1 MQNIV
6 SYFSEGEFKDSA
18 KLFFANKAITYSGA
32 GTSSSKA
39 LVLANI
45 LREGVRVG
53 GVGGAVS
60 VKNVL
65 WIVNNFDEM
74 EDIKRAMSVWG
85 DRPVYS
91 YVALADDERGNF
103 SSSRDFEREKQMR
116 MVEFVVRALGSGAHS
131 TAPAVLVV
139 PFASVFQKFPKG
151 EELLKNSFKVKI
163 GEESDVVSF
172 MEKLLEAG
180 YDSSDDEYVK
190 KGQYFKIGDS
200 VILWPVN
207 FDTAYRI
214 EFAFD
219 KIEKINGYDIDD
231 KKETGSRKSLLI
243 FPIEYSESSDGVLDE
258 IGENGV
264 VIDDEID
271 IGDDF
276 YDAWD
281 AFMERAATVARTIAF
296 TSFNEDESSHKHLH
310 FFSVLKYR
318 TAYDFANDLRDKIAG
333 GYRTLIF
340 TKVFDEMCSLL
351 ADQNVPFH
359 KELPKDGFDSVAS
372 TRTLKASADEPVG
385 DKVGRNEKLGAVFLI
400 KVDKEDVFPQA
411 FQSPD
416 HRVLLLT
423 DIEVSLLKEKDTS
436 RVLGQ
441 KVFED
446 FLGGLKVGDFVVHS
460 DHGIARF
467 QGLDRKTVDSIT
479 REYLKLGY
487 AENDKLFVPIDQA
500 DKVSKYIGSE
510 ESMPKLTR
518 LGSAEWA
525 TITSK
530 VQKETEQIAKE
541 LLELYAKRRISAG
554 FAFARDEV
562 VQEEFEKTFP
572 YVETPGQIKA
582 INDVKSDMETAKP
595 MDRLVC
601 GDVGFG
607 KTEVAMRAAFKAV
620 QSGKQVALISP
631 ITILADQHYQSFRK
645 RMDQFNVRVE
655 MMSRF
660 RTKSEQ
666 KEILKKMERGEIDIV
681 IGTHRLLQP
690 DVKFKDLGLIVVD
703 EEQRFGVTQKE
714 KLKQFRAEVDVLT
727 LTATPIPRTLNIC
740 LNKLRDITTITTPPP
755 GRLPVITEVRKYSP
769 GLVRDAILRE
779 VGRHGQV
786 YFLHNKVQTIDSIA
800 EGLRGLVPE
809 ATFGVAHGQLGSG
822 DLEERVMSFKEHKFD
837 VLVSSTIIEN
847 GIDLAN
853 VNTLIVNDAEKFG
866 LAQLYQL
873 RGRVGRSKAQ
883 AYAYF
888 LYHGQRLHLDAK
900 KRLRAIV
907 EASDLGSGFQIAMK
921 DLEIRGAGDIL
932 GANQHGVIN
941 IVGVTHFMRML
952 NKAVEDLKAGRASIG
967 GVGGLGEEASVSIEL
982 PIPAYIPDTYIV
994 NSKDKIGA
1002 YQRLA
1007 GVDNFDYLEEV
1018 REDMLGEF
1026 GKMPREVSN
1035 LFRIIELKILCKK
1048 AGVTNVRAETVHGM
1062 MRGVEGVKRA
1072 AGGVV
1077 HESAYAGAGKEI
1089 VLTMGPKVRPANI
1102 ISLLEYS
1109 PAWLISGSKLRVGIS
1124 ALGLQWFEELK
1135 NCVGKLGEEAKHG
1148 KR

>member
-1 MQNIV
+1 M
-6 SYFSEGEFKDSA
+6 ESA
-18 KLFFANKAITYSGA
+18 QELSQEEVQALALSLARGKLE
-32 GTSSSKA
+32 
-39 LVLANI
+39 
-45 LREGVRVG
+45 REGVMQ
-53 GVGGAVS
+53 
-60 VKNVL
+60 L
-65 WIVNNFDEM
+65 
-74 EDIKRAMSVWG
+74 
-85 DRPVYS
+85 
-91 YVALADDERGNF
+91 
-103 SSSRDFEREKQMR
+103 
-116 MVEFVVRALGSGAHS
+116 
-131 TAPAVLVV
+131 
-139 PFASVFQKFPKG
+139 
-151 EELLKNSFKVKI
+151 
-163 GEESDVVSF
+163 
-172 MEKLLEAG
+172 EKLQAL
-180 YDSSDDEYVK
+180 
-190 KGQYFKIGDS
+190 I
-200 VILWPVN
+200 
-207 FDTAYRI
+207 DTL
-214 EFAFD
+214 
-219 KIEKINGYDIDD
+219 N
-231 KKETGSRKSLLI
+231 T
-243 FPIEYSESSDGVLDE
+243 
-258 IGENGV
+258 
-264 VIDDEID
+264 
-271 IGDDF
+271 
-276 YDAWD
+276 
-281 AFMERAATVARTIAF
+281 
-296 TSFNEDESSHKHLH
+296 
-310 FFSVLKYR
+310 KY
-318 TAYDFANDLRDKIAG
+318 
-333 GYRTLIF
+333 
-340 TKVFDEMCSLL
+340 
-351 ADQNVPFH
+351 
-359 KELPKDGFDSVAS
+359 
-372 TRTLKASADEPVG
+372 KA
-385 DKVGRNEKLGAVFLI
+385 
-400 KVDKEDVFPQA
+400 Q
-411 FQSPD
+411 
-416 HRVLLLT
+416 
-423 DIEVSLLKEKDTS
+423 
-436 RVLGQ
+436 
-441 KVFED
+441 
-446 FLGGLKVGDFVVHS
+446 
-460 DHGIARF
+460 
-467 QGLDRKTVDSIT
+467 
-479 REYLKLGY
+479 
-487 AENDKLFVPIDQA
+487 
-500 DKVSKYIGSE
+500 
-510 ESMPKLTR
+510 
-518 LGSAEWA
+518 
-525 TITSK
+525 
-530 VQKETEQIAKE
+530 
-541 LLELYAKRRISAG
+541 AG
-554 FAFARDEV
+554 F
-562 VQEEFEKTFP
+562 
-572 YVETPGQIKA
+572 
-582 INDVKSDMETAKP
+582 N
-595 MDRLVC
+595 
-601 GDVGFG
+601 
-607 KTEVAMRAAFKAV
+607 
-620 QSGKQVALISP
+620 
-631 ITILADQHYQSFRK
+631 
-645 RMDQFNVRVE
+645 
-655 MMSRF
+655 
-660 RTKSEQ
+660 
-666 KEILKKMERGEIDIV
+666 EILKKMERGEVDII

-779 VGRHGQV
+779 VGRKGQV

-800 EGLRGLVPE
+800 EGLRSLVPE

-952 NKAVEDLKAGRASIG
+952 NKAVEDLKAGRASVG

-1062 MRGVEGVKRA
+1062 MRVSTAGS
-1072 AGGVV
+1072 GGVRRGTGGV
-1077 HESAYAGAGKEI
+1077 TMRGSGSVGGRGGSGGGHGGVDSGYGSGYAGAGKEI
-1089 VLTMGPKVRPANI
+1089 VLTMGLKVKPANI

-1109 PAWLISGSKLRVGIS
+1109 PSWLISGSKLRVGIS

-1135 NCVGKLGEEAKHG
+1135 NCVGKLSEEAKHG